1 MFKFAD
7 RHQHSI
13 ILADSL
19 TKGFFEMDRTTV
31 ITRRGGTPQKL
42 IQFLKANPASI
53 AGYKIIIVHTGTNW
67 LSGKEEWGFY
77 IKLVNSVITK
87 EMYEAKLKSL
97 NPPPAVGTAQKFK
110 ETFQEF
116 LDQIKSINK
125 EATILVSS
133 IIPRMWDHDRRHL
146 V

>member
-1 MFKFAD
+1 
-7 RHQHSI
+7 
-13 ILADSL
+13 
-19 TKGFFEMDRTTV
+19 MDRTAV

-42 IQFLKANPASI
+42 IQFLEANPTSI
-53 AGYKIIIVHTGTNW
+53 AGYKVIIVHTGTNW

-77 IKLVNSVITK
+77 LKLVNSVITK

-110 ETFQEF
+110 ETFQEL
-116 LDQIKSINK
+116 LDLIKSINK

-133 IIPRMWDHDRRHL
+133 IIPRLWDHDRRHL
-146 V
+146 VRLSYNKILRGFNCQSNIFL